1 MPELSIEA
9 DDALVVVDVQH
20 DFLPGGA
27 LAVAEGERIFA
38 PINALLPR
46 FPRVYATRDWH
57 PPDHSSFTQ
66 HGGPWPVHCVAGSH
80 GAALDQRL
88 CLSQTARIVEKGVDR
103 KTDGYSGFAATDLA
117 ADLRAHGVRR
127 IFVCG
132 LATDYCVKATALDA
146 KAEEFGVVVLA
157 DASAAVNLRPTD
169 EDSALEELR
178 RAGVRI
184 ANSTELLGQIAML
197 AAAGAHLEPNE
208 AFDRAVEI

>member
-1 MPELSIEA
+1 MTKLAIER

-27 LAVAEGERIFA
+27 LAVAEGERIFS

-46 FPRVYATRDWH
+46 FTRVYATRDWH
-57 PPDHSSFTQ
+57 PPDHSSFAQ

-80 GAALDQRL
+80 GAALDERL
-88 CLSQTARIVEKGVDR
+88 DHAQIERIVDKGVDR
-103 KTDGYSGFAATDLA
+103 ETDGYSGFAATELALDLCA
-117 ADLRAHGVRR
+117 RGVRR

-146 KAEEFGVVVLA
+146 MASGFDVVVLR
-157 DASAAVNLRPTD
+157 DASAAVNVRPND
-169 EDSALEELR
+169 EESALEELR

-184 ANSTELLGQIAML
+184 ADSAELLHPEKNGGQVRPVPAK
-197 AAAGAHLEPNE
+197 
-208 AFDRAVEI
+208 V